1 MSTYTGNNQQLQYN
15 AETGTWSL
23 TNIAQNFVDTS
34 TFSTLDPKFE
44 YANIDTSDDDTTVDP
59 CPIGYM
65 LKDGTCVVDPDYV
78 PPTQASS
85 DGSGGQPTP
94 TITPKQQSTYDLN
107 REALESFSA
116 LVDKDKIDFDSYDPK
131 TKTVKLKDPENKDIL
146 ESVITLFSP
155 GVVIANAVFDAKDKA
170 DLSAVEFGGVKAYS
184 ENEKGDGFINLEVLH
199 NNLQTKVLNPG
210 VPEGNL
216 LVGTPSY
223 NGTDDTNGFYK
234 TFFTSFEIPKEQRKF
249 FGATNIND
257 IFEASLKAR
266 KASDDL
272 LTKPTADIKDSSS
285 GSALPNQDVLDDID
299 DAVED
304 SGGDSGSDSGPG
316 SPGYVAPGT
325 GSTGAPGRDYRSGA
339 TENYFQIR
347 DNRKNRQEQNRQ
359 FSEASQK
366 AAAARAASQKQ
377 KAKRGT
383 MGSGGAF
390 PGQKGGGA
398 PGYN

>member
-44 YANIDTSDDDTTVDP
+44 YVNTDDSDDDTTVDP
-59 CPIGYM
+59 CPIGYI

-78 PPTQASS
+78 PPTQASG
-85 DGSGGQPTP
+85 DGGGGQPTP
-94 TITPKQQSTYDLN
+94 TPKQQSEYDLN

-131 TKTVKLKDPENKDIL
+131 TKTVKLKDPENKNMV
-146 ESVITLFSP
+146 ESLVTLFSP
-155 GVVIANAVFDAKDKA
+155 GTVIADAVFDAKDKA
-170 DLSAVEFGGVKAYS
+170 DLGAVEYGGVKAYS
-184 ENEKGDGFINLEVLH
+184 ENEKGEGSINLEVLY

-285 GSALPNQDVLDDID
+285 S
-299 DAVED
+299 
-304 SGGDSGSDSGPG
+304 SDSGDGGNVTPPPTEDSSGGNNDEDPPRPEGTTEPG
-316 SPGYVAPGT
+316 SGYQAGSSAPTRPEGTTQPGSGYQAGSSRPSRPTQPGSGYTPGSSRPSRPTQPGSGYTPGSNTPT
-325 GSTGAPGRDYRSGA
+325 GINRPGRD
-339 TENYFQIR
+339 
-347 DNRKNRQEQNRQ
+347 
-359 FSEASQK
+359 
-366 AAAARAASQKQ
+366 
-377 KAKRGT
+377 
-383 MGSGGAF
+383 
-390 PGQKGGGA
+390 
-398 PGYN
+398 